1 MFEQQITAYLQPYGM
16 EPAVQEEIADAVGRR
31 LTQQP
36 CQPAPA
42 LAGNI
47 LLQYGWAGEQQK
59 ARYIALLAAAMQED
73 STVHPAFPFLVS
85 QMDATDL
92 SLLDTIGKQG
102 RMPVLDC
109 YLSRMKKSG
118 GFAGK
123 PCEDVV
129 TSVELVTRMTEFL
142 PEDGD
147 YERVQAAMDNLLR
160 LGLVDIRMYAERQ
173 ALEDMQDNRYEDI
186 YLLFQPVVDET
197 VKQFCDRFPQYR
209 ERSVRLHAG
218 NLTLTALGSRFLR
231 VCK

>member
-1 MFEQQITAYLQPYGM
+1 MFEQQITGYLQPYHI
-16 EPAVQEEIADAVGRR
+16 EPAMQEEIAAAVDRR
-31 LTQQP
+31 LTQRP

-47 LLQYGWAGEQQK
+47 LMQYGWAGEQQK
-59 ARYIALLAAAMQED
+59 VRLIALLAAAMQED

-92 SLLDTIGKQG
+92 ALLDTIGKQG

-118 GFAGK
+118 GFTGR
-123 PCEDVV
+123 PCEEIA

-147 YERVQAAMDNLLR
+147 YERVQAAIDNLLR
-160 LGLVDIRMYAERQ
+160 LRLVEIRMYAERQ
-173 ALEDMQDNRYEDI
+173 ALEEMQDNRYEDI

-197 VKQFCDRFPQYR
+197 VKQFCERFPQYR
-209 ERSVRLHAG
+209 ERSVRLQAG

-231 VCK
+231 VCQ